1 MFYPALY
8 LAWRDWRSERAATR
22 VRDVEVMFAAE
33 EERGLL
39 GRDSS
44 DTLGTL
50 LSEDQE
56 MEKRMW

>member
-1 MFYPALY
+1 M
-8 LAWRDWRSERAATR
+8 AWRDWRSERAANS

-50 LSEDQE
+50 LSDDQE

>member
-1 MFYPALY
+1 M
-8 LAWRDWRSERAATR
+8 AWRDWRSERAATR
-22 VRDVEVMFAAE
+22 VRDVEVMFSAE
-33 EERGLL
+33 ERSLL

-50 LSEDQE
+50 LSDDQE